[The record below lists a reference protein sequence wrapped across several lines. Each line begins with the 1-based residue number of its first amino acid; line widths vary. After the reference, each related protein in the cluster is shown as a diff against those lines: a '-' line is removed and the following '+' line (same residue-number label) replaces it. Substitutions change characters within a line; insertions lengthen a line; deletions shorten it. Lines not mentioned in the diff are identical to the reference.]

1 MNSTSRKG
9 IYDGL
14 PTCRLGCTRRG
25 STSGFTLVELL
36 AVVAMIG
43 ILSVLA
49 LVGYRRY
56 LHASHTGEAKD
67 IIGAIHVAEAAYRGE
82 TLGYLSCS
90 DTLEDYY
97 PGDPA
102 RDTLRHWI
110 QPSHPD
116 VACWRTLNVAT
127 DSPTRFGFAV
137 VAGSPG
143 VAPPAPSTDQKPTW
157 PNPTTE
163 PWYVVQAAGDQDGD
177 KKPALFVSS
186 SFAPSEIYVEN
197 EAE

>member
-1 MNSTSRKG
+1 MNAISCRCSSGVKAR
-9 IYDGL
+9 GL
-14 PTCRLGCTRRG
+14 PAAPRRQLTR
-25 STSGFTLVELL
+25 GFTLIELL

-43 ILSVLA
+43 ILSALA
-49 LVGYRRY
+49 LVGYRKY

-67 IIGAIHVAEAAYRGE
+67 IIGAIHVAEANYRGE

-90 DTLEDYY
+90 ATLSNYY
-97 PGDPA
+97 PGTPG
-102 RDTLRHWI
+102 LKKRHWI
-110 QPSHPD
+110 QPGHGD
-116 VACWRTLNVAT
+116 VACWRMLNVTT

-143 VAPPAPSTDQKPTW
+143 VAPPAPDTVNDPVW

-177 KKPALFVSS
+177 GVRALFVSS
-186 SFAPSEIYVEN
+186 SFAPSEIYSEN
-197 EAE
+197 ESE